1 MLSRIAESL
10 FWIGRYLERADGTA
24 RILDVQL
31 QLLLE
36 DPWVDED
43 TACRALLG
51 VMGTVPPPGAPIDRD
66 AVLSMLAANRQHPA
80 SIAYCLYAAREN
92 ARRAREIVSTEL
104 WECLNTTTRRMPKQI
119 ATPRAHDFFNWVR
132 ERTALAVGTNETVMS
147 RDDAYHFVT
156 LGLALERADMT
167 ARLLATRALT
177 DVSGPSWTTILR
189 SCGAYEPYLRTYRGA
204 SSMRN
209 AAEFLL
215 VDRMFPR
222 SVLFSISQAAD
233 CLEALDRATA
243 DRYRATADRY
253 RATADRYRATADRQ
267 PRPTRTGGGDS
278 ASRVLGQA
286 IASLDYRPMAEI
298 LADLPAAMGTIQRAT
313 GAASAAITQ
322 RYFPSQVVPTWAG
335 DRV

>member
-24 RILDVQL
+24 RILDVHL

-51 VMGTVPPPGAPIDRD
+51 VMGSTPPAGVRIDRGT
-66 AVLSMLAANRQHPA
+66 VLSSLAVNRQHPA

-92 ARRAREIVSTEL
+92 ARRAREIVSSEL
-104 WECLNTTTRRMPKQI
+104 WECLNTTTRRMPSRI
-119 ATPRAHDFFNWVR
+119 ASERVHEFFHWVR

-147 RDDAYHFVT
+147 RDDAYQFVT

-189 SCGAYEPYLRTYRGA
+189 SCGGYEPYLRTYRGA

-233 CLEALDRATA
+233 SLRALE
-243 DRYRATADRY
+243 
-253 RATADRYRATADRQ
+253 
-267 PRPTRTGGGDS
+267 PRHGRVGGD
-278 ASRVLGQA
+278 AATRVLGQA
-286 IASLDYRPMAEI
+286 IASLEYRPMPEI
-298 LADLPAAMGTIQRAT
+298 LADLPAAMGAVQRAT
-313 GAASAAITQ
+313 GAASAAIAQ
-322 RYFPSQVVPTWAG
+322 RYFPSQVVPVWAG
-335 DRV
+335 

>member
-51 VMGTVPPPGAPIDRD
+51 VMGSVPPPGAPIDRD

-92 ARRAREIVSTEL
+92 ARRAREIVSSEL

-119 ATPRAHDFFNWVR
+119 ANERAHDFFHWVR

-147 RDDAYHFVT
+147 RDDAYHFFT

-204 SSMRN
+204 SSLRN

-215 VDRMFPR
+215 IDRVFPR

-233 CLEALDRATA
+233 SLAALE
-243 DRYRATADRY
+243 
-253 RATADRYRATADRQ
+253 
-267 PRPTRTGGGDS
+267 PRHNRLGAGDP

-286 IASLDYRPMAEI
+286 IASLEYRPMPEI
-298 LADLPAAMGTIQRAT
+298 LADLPGAMGGIQRAT